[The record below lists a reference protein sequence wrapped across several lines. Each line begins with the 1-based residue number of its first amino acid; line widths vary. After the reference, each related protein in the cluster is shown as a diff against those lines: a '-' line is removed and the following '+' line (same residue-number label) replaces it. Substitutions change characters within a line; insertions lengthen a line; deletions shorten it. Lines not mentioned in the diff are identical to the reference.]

1 MKYVLAF
8 LIFTYLFSSSLM
20 AQEAIIQQEVEL
32 QSLLD
37 SLRAAKNDDAKNKWN
52 LQFKKQL
59 TVSLNEPTAFTFPFS
74 NLLTIGKITS
84 PDNKIRIFSWNV
96 EQDDQTQ
103 KYYGFVVKN
112 DDKNGVHTVIELID
126 NSFMLPMKTDEVL
139 DADNWYGA
147 LYYEIIPV
155 EKSNKTYY
163 TLLGWDGNS
172 TMSNIKLI
180 DVLYFSGNTV
190 KLGTPIF
197 KTADGLKR
205 RVYMEHSEKTVMSL
219 RWDGIHK
226 RIIFDHL
233 SPESPTMEGFYEFYV
248 PDMSYDA
255 YVFQNNKWVLMEDVI
270 GVNVDTESITVKSIN
285 PRTQEIEETEL
296 VNKWIDPT
304 SSGSPAGKEI
314 HIAVTPDN
322 VEELD
327 AEKTSKTKNTGEPK
341 TALEIYNEKK
351 HKKEK
356 DASQT
361 FANGGKK
368 HKKKKKN

>member
-1 MKYVLAF
+1 MKYILGF
-8 LIFTYLFSSSLM
+8 LIFTHLFSSSLM
-20 AQEAIIQQEVEL
+20 GQEAIIQQEVEL

-37 SLRAAKNDDAKNKWN
+37 SLRAAKTDATKNTWN
-52 LQFKKQL
+52 AQFKKQL
-59 TVSLNEPTAFTFPFS
+59 EVSLHEPTAFTFPFS
-74 NLLTIGKITS
+74 NLRTIGKITS
-84 PDNKIRIFSWNV
+84 SDNQLRIFSWNV

-103 KYYGFVVKN
+103 KYYAFVLKN
-112 DDKNGVHTVIELID
+112 TGKVGEHTVIELVD

-139 DADNWYGA
+139 EADNWYGA
-147 LYYEIIPV
+147 LYYDIVPV

-190 KLGTPIF
+190 KLGSPIF

-205 RVYMEHSEKTVMSL
+205 RIYMEHSEKTVMSL
-219 RWDGIHK
+219 RWDAEYK
-226 RIIFDHL
+226 RIMFDHL
-233 SPESPTMEGFYEFYV
+233 SPETPTMEGFYEFYV

-270 GVNVDTESITVKSIN
+270 GVNPAVETVTVRSIN
-285 PRTQEIEETEL
+285 PRTDEIEEIEM

-314 HIAVTPDN
+314 HIAVTPEN
-322 VEELD
+322 VEGLD
-327 AEKTSKTKNTGEPK
+327 AEKKEETAAKGKPT
-341 TALEIYNEKK
+341 TALERYNARK
-351 HKKEK
+351 HRKEK
-356 DASQT
+356 DAADS

-368 HKKKKKN
+368 SKKKKK